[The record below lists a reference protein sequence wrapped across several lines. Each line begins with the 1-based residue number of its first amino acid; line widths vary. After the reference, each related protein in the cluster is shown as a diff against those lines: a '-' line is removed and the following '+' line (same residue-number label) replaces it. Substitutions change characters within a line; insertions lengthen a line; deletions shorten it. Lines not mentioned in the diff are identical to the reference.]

1 MAAGEKRPFFPLF
14 PLCLVRRGEAYPSP
28 CQGAERDASSNLA
41 PSSELSTC
49 LQFTHLLFLSVFS
62 GVPLKCLALRPTES
76 PHTGQAAA
84 QLGAGP
90 GAGLPAGRSFS
101 ALPEL
106 RHIYAIHKPDAVVSK
121 AKRLTSAAGPAANVR
136 PQPQRRSSGFAT
148 RRTQLPRRTARR
160 GAWDVRS
167 LQCRPKKRRHRTT
180 QRQTSRR

>member
-1 MAAGEKRPFFPLF
+1 
-14 PLCLVRRGEAYPSP
+14 
-28 CQGAERDASSNLA
+28 
-41 PSSELSTC
+41 
-49 LQFTHLLFLSVFS
+49 VFS
-62 GVPLKCLALRPTES
+62 GVPLTFHSLRRRTEW

-106 RHIYAIHKPDAVVSK
+106 RHIYAIQIDNPDAVVSK

-136 PQPQRRSSGFAT
+136 PQPQRRSSGLAT
-148 RRTQLPRRTARR
+148 RRSQLPRRTARR